1 MDFIGNTVTENP
13 KIASSYIAGKTDEG
27 RDLKVIVLNPTVSST
42 RSIWIG
48 KKIYFKLNLLLFYYF
63 FLIKDCGIHAV
74 SILIRHLKL
83 YLHLYLSKKLL

>member
-1 MDFIGNTVTENP
+1 MDFIDNTVAANP

-48 KKIYFKLNLLLFYYF
+48 KQFILN
-63 FLIKDCGIHAV
+63 
-74 SILIRHLKL
+74 
-83 YLHLYLSKKLL
+83 

>member
-1 MDFIGNTVTENP
+1 MDFIDNTVAANP

-48 KKIYFKLNLLLFYYF
+48 KQF
-63 FLIKDCGIHAV
+63 
-74 SILIRHLKL
+74 ILK
-83 YLHLYLSKKLL
+83 